1 MKGKNWKTESDNGSA
16 RVKKEEKERQNGIT
30 KAKNELDVDKSG
42 EWGCGTKHRN
52 MLSFAK

>member
-42 EWGCGTKHRN
+42 ERGCGTEHRN